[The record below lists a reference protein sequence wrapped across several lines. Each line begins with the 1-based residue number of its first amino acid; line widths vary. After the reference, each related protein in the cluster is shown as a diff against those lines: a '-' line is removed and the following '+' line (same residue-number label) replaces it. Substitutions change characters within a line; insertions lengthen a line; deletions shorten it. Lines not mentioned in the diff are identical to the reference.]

1 MKRSIN
7 NPQRES
13 WLLLLRYT
21 VVHGVLRLGL
31 VYGVLMLLGRYFS
44 FPSCSGWD
52 GFPNELYRF
61 AFDALVFGIGM
72 SLYEWRSNRNR
83 FNTHRDAQ

>member
-1 MKRSIN
+1 
-7 NPQRES
+7 
-13 WLLLLRYT
+13 
-21 VVHGVLRLGL
+21 
-31 VYGVLMLLGRYFS
+31 MLLGRYFS